1 MKTQISF
8 KYQEWEALS
17 KFVGLAERDLH
28 TPLNSQAYLCSLL
41 SRSRLQ
47 INPPIVPEAADSPP
61 EKPSVNTIPTW
72 KAGVAKHMDTHQEEC
87 METTRPSQTH
97 AQHTQTWE
105 KGH

>member
-1 MKTQISF
+1 MKTQINF
-8 KYQEWEALS
+8 KYQEWESLS
-17 KFVGLAERDLH
+17 KFIGLAERDHH
-28 TPLNSQAYLCSLL
+28 TPLNSQAYLCSLP
-41 SRSRLQ
+41 SRTRLQ

-61 EKPSVNTIPTW
+61 EKSSINTIPIW

-87 METTRPSQTH
+87 METIHLPQIH